1 MSKLE
6 GKPVSLSRSSSLWSV
21 VLAMAAALLLVGFAP
36 AAVRADVSTYGN
48 ASDNT
53 PAPCPIGTVACPSSD
68 PFYAAPANL
77 GSLANGTLVGV
88 RPATI
93 SEPGLSPKAASTISY
108 RSSDS
113 FGAPVLDTATVLLP
127 SAAYS
132 GPGARPLV
140 SYQFPIDSLGAQC
153 APSYAI
159 AHPNTNGNVDGGSNE
174 ISSLLSQG
182 YVVVAPD
189 FDGPAQQFIAGQ
201 QEGHAVLDGIR
212 AAKTLPGAGL
222 SHATPAAMEGYS
234 GGGHGTSWA
243 AELAGS
249 YAPDLHIVGAAEGGT
264 PADILVNAKYANGT
278 AFFGLVLLA
287 SEGLTRAFPGA
298 GFAGDLNAMGTAT
311 FKSLSPQCVGT
322 AVSSYPFGNLDQYT
336 KQPDLVDS
344 PSLQALFAHE
354 KLGQAAPSFPLFRYH
369 VYNDELVPF
378 TPDLALSAFY
388 CSKST
393 PVQFVPLAG
402 DHISGDPSGFPL
414 VLSFLQGRFSGA
426 TFADNC
432 STVASLSGLPQ
443 VPPVA
448 LSGSGQSGSSTPG
461 TGSSSTGSSSSAAAN
476 TASKTAAARARSL
489 RLIRRCVGA
498 GKLRVSVTGRGV
510 RVRSVAW
517 SLGLHVA
524 ARAKRAP
531 FRRIVARGPLA
542 RTRSSRL
549 RAVVMLVGG
558 RKIVLVRSLPRC
570 GIPARK
576 R

>member
-1 MSKLE
+1 MLQGES
-6 GKPVSLSRSSSLWSV
+6 VSLGWLSSLWSV
-21 VLAMAAALLLVGFAP
+21 VLATAAALLLVGLAP

-88 RPATI
+88 RPATLA
-93 SEPGLSPKAASTISY
+93 EPGLSPKAASTISY

-113 FGAPVLDTATVLLP
+113 FGAPVLDTATVFLP

-153 APSYAI
+153 APSYALG
-159 AHPNTNGNVDGGSNE
+159 HPNTNGNVDGASNE

-189 FDGPAQQFIAGQ
+189 FDGPAQQFIVGQ

-212 AAKTLPGAGL
+212 AAETLPGAGL

-264 PADILVNAKYANGT
+264 PTELMAAAKYANGT

-287 SEGLTRAFPGA
+287 SEGLSRGFPGA
-298 GFAGDLNAMGTAT
+298 GLTGDLNATGTAT
-311 FKSLSPQCVGT
+311 FKSLSSQCVGP

-336 KQPDLVDS
+336 KQPDLLDS

-369 VYNDELVPF
+369 VYNDELVAY

-393 PVQFVPLAG
+393 PVQFVSLAG
-402 DHISGDPSGFPL
+402 DHISGDPEGSPL

-426 TFADNC
+426 PFTGNC

-448 LSGSGQSGSSTPG
+448 LSGSSQSGSSPAG
-461 TGSSSTGSSSSAAAN
+461 TGSSSSGSSSSAA
-476 TASKTAAARARSL
+476 ASKTAAARARSL

-498 GKLRVSVTGRGV
+498 GRLRVSVTGRGV

-517 SLGLHVA
+517 SLGGHVA
-524 ARAKRAP
+524 ARAKRSP
-531 FRRIVARGPLA
+531 FRRIVARGALA

-549 RAVVMLVGG
+549 RAVVVLVGG
-558 RKIVLVRSLPRC
+558 RRVVLVRSLPRC

-576 R
+576 RNA

>member
-1 MSKLE
+1 
-6 GKPVSLSRSSSLWSV
+6 
-21 VLAMAAALLLVGFAP
+21 MAAALLLVGLAP

-113 FGAPVLDTATVLLP
+113 FGAPVLDTATVFLP

-153 APSYAI
+153 APSYALG
-159 AHPNTNGNVDGGSNE
+159 HRNTNANVDGASNE

-182 YVVVAPD
+182 YVVIAPD
-189 FDGPAQQFIAGQ
+189 FDGPAQQFIVGQ

-212 AAKTLPGAGL
+212 AAERLPGAGL
-222 SHATPAAMEGYS
+222 SHATPTAMEGYS

-243 AELAGS
+243 AELAGT

-264 PADILVNAKYANGT
+264 PTELMAAAKYANGT

-287 SEGLTRAFPGA
+287 SEGLSRGFPGA
-298 GFAGDLNAMGTAT
+298 GLTGDLNAMGTAT
-311 FKSLSPQCVGT
+311 FKSLSSQCVGP

-336 KQPDLVDS
+336 KERDLLDS

-354 KLGQAAPSFPLFRYH
+354 TLGQAAPAFPLFRYH
-369 VYNDELVPF
+369 VYNDELVAY

-393 PVQFVPLAG
+393 PVQFVSLAG
-402 DHISGDPSGFPL
+402 DHISGDPEGSPL

-426 TFADNC
+426 PFTGNC
-432 STVASLSGLPQ
+432 STVTSLSGLPQ

-461 TGSSSTGSSSSAAAN
+461 TGSSSSGSSSSAA
-476 TASKTAAARARSL
+476 ASKTAAARARSL

-498 GKLRVSVTGRGV
+498 GRLRVSLTGRGV

-517 SLGLHVA
+517 SLGGHVA

-531 FRRIVARGPLA
+531 FQRIVARGALA

-558 RKIVLVRSLPRC
+558 RRVVLVRSLPRC